1 MDSLVQLLQLV
12 SGVLWLLPLV
22 LHTPSLWRVI
32 RGKADLLDMIRAP
45 HWFVA
50 LVMVLGSIR
59 WLVYP
64 GSLASMSATELVYWA
79 AIYLINIGAAAGV
92 AIGSRGAERL
102 R

>member
-1 MDSLVQLLQLV
+1 
-12 SGVLWLLPLV
+12 
-22 LHTPSLWRVI
+22 
-32 RGKADLLDMIRAP
+32 
-45 HWFVA
+45 
-50 LVMVLGSIR
+50 MVLGSIR